1 MKKILYLL
9 SILLLASC
17 SQKVIPNKPI
27 PGQFS
32 EPPLAK
38 ESAIQIP
45 ITISIVDI
53 NKYIEAS
60 IPAQIY
66 SGKES
71 GKDKMQVNLLFGQ
84 VAKEY
89 NWEVEYSVKKNGKID
104 FNIDKDG
111 SILFRLP
118 LRIDANGC
126 ASIALGTQVKK
137 CGESNPE
144 IDMLIKTKISINPDY
159 SVTSKT
165 SIAYDLKKAI
175 LVIPFNLG
183 NFPLFNLKLNIKDDL
198 QKPIDGQLKNIAT
211 KVDDYVAKYMSD
223 MKLKQLASNYWNEYS
238 TSMNI
243 SNDPALFLNIEPKKV
258 MFEDIHKESN
268 SLQASIGFSAILSV
282 SSSPKKIEKIP
293 LPNLQYQKMNS
304 NSLMYIPIV
313 FDYDSLERILNK
325 KFIDTTLIG
334 NGYKL
339 TVKGIDMFGSG
350 KNIVVNVDYQ
360 AKIKGVMKKVKGNMY
375 FNTLPAFDLSTNTF
389 YLENCVLSSETN
401 SLLTDRGLKWVAN
414 KSLNTEIM
422 KMSRYCINN
431 DINTYKKMI
440 NDYIKNVKMGKF
452 EINGVVNK
460 IDFEGFFVEPSRI
473 QIYFKGV
480 GKIQS
485 KVSL

>member
-1 MKKILYLL
+1 
-9 SILLLASC
+9 
-17 SQKVIPNKPI
+17 
-27 PGQFS
+27 
-32 EPPLAK
+32 
-38 ESAIQIP
+38 
-45 ITISIVDI
+45 
-53 NKYIEAS
+53 
-60 IPAQIY
+60 
-66 SGKES
+66 
-71 GKDKMQVNLLFGQ
+71 
-84 VAKEY
+84 
-89 NWEVEYSVKKNGKID
+89 
-104 FNIDKDG
+104 
-111 SILFRLP
+111 
-118 LRIDANGC
+118 
-126 ASIALGTQVKK
+126 
-137 CGESNPE
+137 
-144 IDMLIKTKISINPDY
+144 
-159 SVTSKT
+159 
-165 SIAYDLKKAI
+165 
-175 LVIPFNLG
+175 
-183 NFPLFNLKLNIKDDL
+183 
-198 QKPIDGQLKNIAT
+198 
-211 KVDDYVAKYMSD
+211 
-223 MKLKQLASNYWNEYS
+223 
-238 TSMNI
+238 
-243 SNDPALFLNIEPKKV
+243 
-258 MFEDIHKESN
+258 
-268 SLQASIGFSAILSV
+268 
-282 SSSPKKIEKIP
+282 
-293 LPNLQYQKMNS
+293 
-304 NSLMYIPIV
+304 
-313 FDYDSLERILNK
+313 LNK